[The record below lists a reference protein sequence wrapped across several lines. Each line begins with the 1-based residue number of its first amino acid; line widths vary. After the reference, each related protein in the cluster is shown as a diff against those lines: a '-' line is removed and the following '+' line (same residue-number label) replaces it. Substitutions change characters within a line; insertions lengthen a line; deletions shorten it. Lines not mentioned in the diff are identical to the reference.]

1 MARSATFFNQVGDVT
16 LLGMLLERLVKVT
29 EDKIDIEE
37 LLEKA
42 EIRFLEIVGYEASYS
57 EERLKHVI
65 ANSELDAPTVALIA
79 QCFALHSQGGPIYK
93 CLDAYALSLNTVDKD
108 SVNLLFW
115 L

>member
-65 ANSELDAPTVALIA
+65 ANAELDAPTVALIA